1 MKRHQYTWY
10 GVGAI
15 ALWSTVVALV
25 RVVAEHFGPVGG
37 AASIYTV
44 ATIMLLFTGK
54 TPAFSSLSKPYLL
67 VGGLLF
73 ASYEICLSLAL
84 GWANSRHQAVEMMV
98 INYLWPALTILI
110 AVLGS
115 AQKPSAWLYLCVL
128 LTFTGVAWSITG
140 DTQLTLPALIE
151 HVQTNPLS
159 YSLALFGA
167 LLWALYC
174 NVTKRFADGNNA
186 VSYFFAL
193 TSCGLWLQFALTEQP
208 TINLNPGSVMWLILA
223 GGAMAGGYALWN
235 KALMGGNMLLLAT
248 LSYFTPILSA
258 LFSAFLLGI
267 SLSVSFWQGV
277 VMVTVGSLLCWWVT
291 RDVKPNQ
298 QTLAAMAEHQV

>member
-1 MKRHQYTWY
+1 M
-10 GVGAI
+10 
-15 ALWSTVVALV
+15 VALV
-25 RVVAEHFGPVGG
+25 RMVAEHFGPVGG
-37 AASIYTV
+37 AASIYSV
-44 ATIMLLFTGK
+44 ATIMLLLTSK
-54 TPAFSSLSKPYLL
+54 PPRFSSLSKPYLL
-67 VGGLLF
+67 VGGALF

-110 AVLGS
+110 AVLVS
-115 AQKPSAWLYLCVL
+115 AKKPSAWLYPCVL

-140 DTQLTLPALIE
+140 ETKLTLPALLE
-151 HVQTNPLS
+151 HIQTNPVS
-159 YSLALFGA
+159 YSLALIGA

-174 NVTKRFADGNNA
+174 NVTKLFADGKNA

-208 TINLNPGSVMWLILA
+208 AINANPSSMMWLMLA

-235 KALMGGNMLLLAT
+235 KALIGGNMLLLAT

-258 LFSAFLLGI
+258 LFSALLLGI
-267 SLSVSFWQGV
+267 SLSLSFWQGV
-277 VMVTVGSLLCWWVT
+277 VMVTLGSLLCWWVT
-291 RDVKPNQ
+291 RDVKSDQ
-298 QTLAAMAEHQV
+298 HTLVTSSERQS

>member
-1 MKRHQYTWY
+1 M
-10 GVGAI
+10 
-15 ALWSTVVALV
+15 VALV
-25 RVVAEHFGPVGG
+25 RMVAEHFGPVGG
-37 AASIYTV
+37 AASIYSV
-44 ATIMLLFTGK
+44 ATIMLLLTSK
-54 TPAFSSLSKPYLL
+54 PPRFSSLSKPYLL
-67 VGGLLF
+67 VGGALF

-110 AVLGS
+110 AVLVS
-115 AQKPSAWLYLCVL
+115 AKKPSAWLYPCVL

-140 DTQLTLPALIE
+140 ETKLTLPALLE
-151 HVQTNPLS
+151 HIQTNPVS
-159 YSLALFGA
+159 YSLALIGA

-174 NVTKRFADGNNA
+174 NITKLFADGKNA

-208 TINLNPGSVMWLILA
+208 AINANPSSMMWLMLA

-235 KALMGGNMLLLAT
+235 KALIGGNMLLLAT

-258 LFSAFLLGI
+258 LFSALLLGI
-267 SLSVSFWQGV
+267 SLSLSFWQGV
-277 VMVTVGSLLCWWVT
+277 VMVTLGSLLCWWVT
-291 RDVKPNQ
+291 RDVKSDQ
-298 QTLAAMAEHQV
+298 HTLVTSSERQS